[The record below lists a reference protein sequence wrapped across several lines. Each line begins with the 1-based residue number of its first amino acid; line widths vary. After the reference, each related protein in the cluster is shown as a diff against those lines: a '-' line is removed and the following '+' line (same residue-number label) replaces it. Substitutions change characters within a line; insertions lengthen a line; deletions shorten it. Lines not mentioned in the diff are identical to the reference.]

1 MKTLIELYDER
12 PVENVLST
20 EVFRPERTVFLYP
33 PEMIDEEEAR
43 RRICLY
49 AERRG
54 LTTKWEFVP
63 ISRYDTASIQAT
75 LKQVVLRYPDCVL
88 DITGGTDAALFAA
101 GMLCGEVGMPAFT
114 FSRKTMRFY
123 NIHHAPFVGELP
135 KDLRYGVEDYF
146 QMAGG
151 KMRQGRMDNT
161 TLSAY
166 AHQIPQFFELY
177 MRYKREWQQMIAYFQ
192 RVSYHDKALPLKLT
206 VEAPLKVKG
215 EHGEI
220 TANLPLLRELEQIG
234 LIRQLH
240 IVEGEP
246 LSFTFLNGEV
256 RAWLRDVGSVLE
268 LFVYQNC
275 VDLGIFDEVRASVVV
290 DWEDSGAEN
299 TVTNEIDVMATKSI
313 LPLFIS
319 AKTGHVSTDAL
330 NELAILRDRFGGKL
344 AKAAIVTAQHC
355 RAITRHRADELDI
368 LVIDLDDLKEGRL
381 PSLFHQLMQKP

>member
-33 PEMIDEEEAR
+33 PEMIDEGEAR

-75 LKQVVLRYPDCVL
+75 LKAVVLRYPDCVL

-135 KDLRYGVEDYF
+135 KDLRYAVEDYF
-146 QMAGG
+146 KMAGG
-151 KMRQGRMDNT
+151 KMREGRMDNSLLLT
-161 TLSAY
+161 Y
-166 AHQIPQFFELY
+166 ARQIPRFFELY
-177 MRYKREWQQMIAYFQ
+177 MTHKREWQQMIAYFQ
-192 RVSYHDKALPLKLT
+192 RVSYHDKALPLELT
-206 VEAPLKVKG
+206 VKAPLKVKG

-220 TANLPLLRELEQIG
+220 IANLPLLQKIEDIG
-234 LIRQLH
+234 LIRALS
-240 IVEGEP
+240 IKEEKS
-246 LSFTFLNGEV
+246 LSFTFCDGEV

-268 LFVYQNC
+268 LFVYQSC

-290 DWEDSGAEN
+290 DWEDSGAEH

-319 AKTGHVSTDAL
+319 CKTGHVTTDAL

-381 PSLFHQLMQKP
+381 PSLLHQLMQKP